1 MTAKIFTCLIV
12 DDEPLAR
19 KRISSLLEQDS
30 SVTVI
35 GVCANG
41 LEALKVIETQ
51 TPDILFVDI
60 QMPEMSG
67 FQLIETVGPNK
78 IPATIFVTAYDEFAL
93 KAFEVHAMDYVLK
106 PFENERFF
114 NTLERAK
121 QIIINQK
128 TDDLQEKVVRILEDL
143 NAKKNYVKRIMVKNS
158 DKVFFIEANEIDYLE
173 SSGNYVKI
181 HSLGK
186 HQLVRD
192 TLTNMLSNLDPE
204 QFFRVHRSTVVNIDK
219 VKELQPWFHGDYLV
233 VMKDG
238 TKLNMSRNY
247 KEILDHK

>member
-1 MTAKIFTCLIV
+1 MHPFTCIIV

-19 KRISSLLEQDS
+19 KRIKSLLDSDS
-30 SVTVI
+30 SMHVLAT
-35 GVCANG
+35 CANG
-41 LEALKVIETQ
+41 KEALQVMESQ

-60 QMPEMSG
+60 QMPEMTG
-67 FQLIETVGPNK
+67 FQLVENIGPSR
-78 IPATIFVTAYDEFAL
+78 IPAIIFVTAYDEFAL
-93 KAFEVHAMDYVLK
+93 KAFEVHAMDYLLK
-106 PFENERFF
+106 PFENERFLD
-114 NTLERAK
+114 TLERAK
-121 QIIINQK
+121 QIIVNKK
-128 TDDLQEKVVRILEDL
+128 TDFLQAKVAKMLEDL
-143 NAKKNYVKRIMVKNS
+143 QPKKNYVKRIMVKNS
-158 DKVFFIEANEIDYLE
+158 DKVFFIETDEIEYLE

-181 HSLGK
+181 HSNGK

-204 QFFRVHRSTVVNIDK
+204 QFFRVHRSTVVNINK